1 MKIDPEDRPLIRA
14 QIVRIINELSIWE
27 EYLRLHGATAVA
39 DDLANIITKFK
50 EKLCQL

>member
-27 EYLRLHGATAVA
+27 KYLRLHNAVEDA
-39 DDLANIITKFK
+39 NDLAAIIAKFK